1 MKMTATMKTKKNP
14 IVCGT
19 DFSIHATEAANV
31 AAAMAKRL
39 DTALVLVHVEE
50 HGGLGASHPEIFDAV
65 QKRTR
70 ERLAAE
76 AKRLFKSGATVI
88 QKVLSGA
95 PYQALGE
102 AATTSDARLVVV
114 ASIGR
119 VAPSRLLAGSVAE
132 RTAET
137 SPVPTLV
144 VRDGAPLLSWARGER
159 RLNVLVGCDFSAS
172 ADAALRWLRE
182 LQDIGPCTITV
193 AHVDWPP
200 QELRRLGLHGPVS
213 LTETLPQVEGVL
225 HKELKERVAV
235 FFGEQRVSLCVM
247 PGWGRT
253 DAHLI
258 RLAKD
263 HQADLLVVG
272 TNQRHGLSRLRL
284 GSVSR
289 GVLHHAPMS
298 VVVVPEP
305 PTPAACADEI
315 PEFKRVLVTTDFSAV
330 GDRAVPFA
338 YAALPRG
345 GSVKLIHVVPP
356 WELPGPL
363 VTRYQPKRLTRK
375 QQKQLAAGSLRK
387 LRALIPGEAAARGIT
402 TETEV
407 IEQHDVPAAIGQA
420 AEGFAADLI
429 CLGSHG
435 RSRLRKAL
443 LGSVA
448 QKVMAHCTR
457 PVLVVRTPPS

>member
-1 MKMTATMKTKKNP
+1 MKTKKNP

-19 DFSIHATEAANV
+19 DFSIHAMEAASV
-31 AAAMAKRL
+31 AAAVAKRL
-39 DTALVLVHVEE
+39 DTTLVMTHVEE
-50 HGGLGASHPEIFDAV
+50 YGGLGASHPEIFDAFHN
-65 QKRTR
+65 RTR

-76 AKRLFKSGATVI
+76 AKRLCSLGATVSQEI
-88 QKVLSGA
+88 LSGS
-95 PYQALGE
+95 PYEALVK
-102 AATTSDARLVVV
+102 AATTSNARLVVV

-119 VAPSRLLAGSVAE
+119 VAPSRLMVGSVAE

-144 VRDGAPLLSWARGER
+144 VRDGAPLTAWARGER

-182 LQDIGPCTITV
+182 LQDIGPCDITV

-200 QELRRLGLHGPVS
+200 QELRRLGLRGPIS
-213 LTETLPQVEGVL
+213 LTENLPEVERVL
-225 HKELKERVAV
+225 QRDLRERVALI
-235 FFGEQRVSLCVM
+235 FGEQPVSLCVM

-258 RLAKD
+258 QLAKD
-263 HQADLLVVG
+263 QQADLLVVG
-272 TNQRHGLSRLRL
+272 THQRHGLNRLWL

-298 VVVVPEP
+298 VAVVPAP
-305 PTPAACADEI
+305 QTPAASPDGI
-315 PEFKRVLVTTDFSAV
+315 PEFKRALVTTDFSAL
-330 GDRAVPFA
+330 GDRAVPWA

-345 GSVKLIHVVPP
+345 GSVKLIHVMPP

-363 VTRYQPKRLTRK
+363 VTHYQHKRPTRK
-375 QQKQLAAGSLRK
+375 QQKQLAADALRK
-387 LRALIPGEAAARGIT
+387 LRALIPPGAAARGIL

-420 AEGFAADLI
+420 AERFGADLI

-435 RSRLRKAL
+435 RSGLSKAL

-448 QKVMAHCTR
+448 QKVMARSLR
-457 PVLVVRTPPS
+457 PVLVVRALPP